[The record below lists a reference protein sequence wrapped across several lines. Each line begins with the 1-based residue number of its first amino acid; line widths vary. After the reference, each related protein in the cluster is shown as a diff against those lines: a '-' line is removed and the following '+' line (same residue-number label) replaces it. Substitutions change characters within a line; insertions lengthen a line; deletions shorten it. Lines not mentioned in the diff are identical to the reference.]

1 MGPSSAAF
9 VGLNL
14 MEEVQHFQAE
24 YFNQT
29 TVHPVGLAMLL
40 LLGAAMILLPRRW
53 ALVPVLLI
61 ACFIAPG
68 QRIVLAG
75 LDFTFL
81 RLLVMFGW
89 MRLMLLGEYSALTWK
104 PIDTALVIWAILST
118 FLGTLS
124 GGHTNAKCMDALV
137 FHLGRSYDALGAY
150 FLFRCLIRT
159 WDDVDTLAR
168 AFIYISLP
176 VAGLFLLEYSTRQ
189 NLFSVFGGV
198 RAVTDIR
205 EGRLRCQG
213 AFAHPILAGCFWAT
227 VLPLMATQWWRGLR
241 WKTLV
246 GLSAGLTIV
255 VACASSTPVA
265 AVAAGGFA
273 ACFFLVRRYMRLVR
287 WGVVALAVALQ
298 LAMNAPVYH
307 LISRLD
313 LVGGSTGY
321 HRYRL
326 IDRWISHF
334 SEWWLIGSADGSEHW
349 GEQLFD
355 VTNYYIQLSL
365 QGGLP
370 LLIVFIVVLVLAF
383 RGIGGAVRKARRTGD
398 RCREIAAWAIGV
410 ALFQHVMIFT
420 SVTYFGQ
427 IIILWFLLLAVIGS
441 ISPGGFA
448 LFRRTRTS
456 HPIRR
461 SRQVDSTPATTP
473 WDDDPLAAPMPAT
486 LPAGPGA
493 LA

>member
-1 MGPSSAAF
+1 
-9 VGLNL
+9 
-14 MEEVQHFQAE
+14 MEETHHFQAE

-53 ALVPVLLI
+53 AMVPVLLI

-68 QRIVLAG
+68 QRVVLAG

-89 MRLMLLGEYSALTWK
+89 IRLMLLGEYSALTWK

-124 GGHTNAKCMDALV
+124 GGQTNEKCLDALV
-137 FHLGRSYDALGAY
+137 FHLGRSYDCFGAY
-150 FLFRCLIRT
+150 FLFRCLIRS

-168 AFIYISLP
+168 SFIYISIP
-176 VAGLFLLEYSTRQ
+176 VAGLFLIEYSTGK

-198 RAVTDIR
+198 RATTDIR

-213 AFAHPILAGCFWAT
+213 AFAHPILAGSFWAT
-227 VLPLMATQWWRGLR
+227 VLPLIATQWWRGLR
-241 WKTLV
+241 WRTL
-246 GLSAGLTIV
+246 AGLFAGLVIV

-265 AVAAGGFA
+265 AVGAGVFA
-273 ACFFLVRRYMRLVR
+273 ATFFFVRRYMRLVR
-287 WGVVALAVALQ
+287 WGAVALVIVLQ
-298 LAMNAPVYH
+298 LSMNAPVYH
-307 LISRLD
+307 LISRLQ

-326 IDRWISHF
+326 IDKWIQHAD
-334 SEWWLIGSADGSEHW
+334 EWWLIGSDKGSDHW
-349 GEQLFD
+349 GDQLFD
-355 VTNYYIQLSL
+355 VTNYYVQLSL

-370 LLIVFIVVLVLAF
+370 LLIVFLIVLALAF
-383 RGIGGAVRKARRTGD
+383 RAVGGAVCKARRNDD
-398 RCREIAAWAIGV
+398 RSREIAAWAIGV
-410 ALFQHVMIFT
+410 SLFQHVTTFT
-420 SVTYFGQ
+420 GVTYFGQ

-441 ISPGGFA
+441 LAPGGFP
-448 LFRRTRTS
+448 LFRRTRTL

-461 SRQVDSTPATTP
+461 RREIEPAAPSPP
-473 WDDDPLAAPMPAT
+473 WGDDPLAAPTPIDGR
-486 LPAGPGA
+486 AGGGA